1 MSETWV
7 LVDTE
12 TDGLTAPIR
21 AVEIAAQRFEG
32 LVPAGEPFRVF
43 LNHGIPIPGDAFS
56 VHGYDQAFLEDNG
69 IDPRRAYDEFWRY
82 VNGARVSAH
91 FAQYD
96 WKQVLLPESARIGVK
111 VAGEF
116 GFCTWKLAKRA
127 LPSHLT
133 WNLDYLREHYGLR
146 CSRAHSAIGDV
157 EAVSDLISRVVQP
170 ALVPHGFR
178 APSQLAAFSN
188 LPLKICRLITAGQ
201 AFQDPDDAIEF
212 AWAESVS
219 REKTLREFESQRQ
232 KLINE
237 IEHCDEND
245 LQRMAVELGFY
256 GDEEVIEFKGR
267 SFRFTG
273 TLIASKRKEAE
284 AAVLVRGA
292 IASKKWPPDYLV
304 LGGAAPGGG
313 SLRSALIG
321 RQVGAEKP
329 VLVAEEDFFAALS
342 ESPVLNADGSINSES
357 SRLTFTPHKPTV
369 RTSRYLSGKIS
380 WRASR
385 SKMTG

>member
-1 MSETWV
+1 MSEAWV

-32 LVPAGEPFRVF
+32 LVPKGEPFRVF
-43 LNHGIPIPGDAFS
+43 LNHGIPIPRDAFL
-56 VHGYDQAFLEDNG
+56 VHGYSQAFLEDHG

-96 WKQVLLPESARIGVK
+96 WKQVLLPESTRLGVK

-127 LPSHLT
+127 LPTHLS
-133 WNLDYLREHYGLR
+133 WNLDHLREHYGLR

-157 EAVSDLISRVVQP
+157 EAVCDLMARVLQP
-170 ALVPHGFR
+170 ALDPYGFR
-178 APSQLAAFSN
+178 APSQFAAFSN
-188 LPLKICRLITAGQ
+188 LPLKICRLITSGKS
-201 AFQDPDDAIEF
+201 FQDPEDAIEV
-212 AWAESVS
+212 AWAESFS
-219 REKTLREFESQRQ
+219 RERALRELESQRQ
-232 KLINE
+232 KIIHE
-237 IEHCDEND
+237 IEFCDETD
-245 LQRMAVELGFY
+245 LQRMAVELGFF
-256 GDEEVIEFKGR
+256 GDELPVEFKGR

-284 AAVLVRGA
+284 AAVIVRGA
-292 IASKKWPPDYLV
+292 IASNKWPPDYLV

-313 SLRSALIG
+313 SLREALIG
-321 RQVGAEKP
+321 RQEGAEKP
-329 VLVAEEDFFAALS
+329 VLLAEEDFFSALRDT
-342 ESPVLNADGSINSES
+342 PVLNADGSINQEL
-357 SRLTFTPHKPTV
+357 SRLAFTPHKPTV
-369 RTSRYLSGKIS
+369 RTARYLSGSIS
-380 WRASR
+380 WRASGSR
-385 SKMTG
+385 KTG